1 MKYDIEYNA
10 YRFSSEEISY
20 IIHGLI
26 SYSSDPFVDHI
37 TKQNIKTLLNNI
49 NESIKISVVQ

>member
-49 NESIKISVVQ
+49 NESIKIL